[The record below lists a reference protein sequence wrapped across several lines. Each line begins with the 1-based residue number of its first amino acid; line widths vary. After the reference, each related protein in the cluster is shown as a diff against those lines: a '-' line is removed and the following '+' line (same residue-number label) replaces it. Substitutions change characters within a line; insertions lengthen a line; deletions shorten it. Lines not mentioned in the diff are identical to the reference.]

1 VLDAVLPDPAEEELS
16 LLRGPTVRR
25 ISSVTSANVV
35 FGAASVTISGKTMEL
50 EVIGREAELASVRA
64 FVERSDE
71 GSAALVLEG
80 EAGIGKSTLWLAG
93 VEHARARGLDVLS
106 ARPAEAERG
115 LAHVVLGDLLEGMLD
130 DVLPKL
136 SAPRRR
142 ALESALLLDETG
154 HRLDHRA
161 LAVAVRDVLQR
172 LGARKPILIA
182 VDDLQWLD
190 PSSSSA
196 LAFALRRVGVSPV
209 FALLA
214 RRVTDLAEPL
224 ELERA
229 IAPERVGRLR
239 VGPLSV
245 GALHRLLHERLGRHF
260 ARQTILRIHERSGG
274 NPFFALALAQA
285 LDADVGPFE
294 PLSVPDTLDG
304 LVRARLSG
312 LPDAT
317 REALAF
323 AAALGSPSASLLERV
338 GVEPG
343 ALESAEAARVIERER
358 GVIRFTHPLLSSVL
372 YNDLGARRQAV
383 HREIAAV
390 VEDPVTRARHLALAT
405 DEPDSA
411 VVAALDEAAAVAADR
426 GMAASAAELAEAA
439 LRLTPLRDA
448 DERRRRALAAARA
461 HRTAGEWMRARAIA
475 SDLLEERDVGS
486 LRADVLFLLAELES
500 LDRAIAL
507 LEEALHEATSRPA
520 LQAAIQ
526 CRLAW
531 TARFTRGFDG
541 AFEHARRSLELADE
555 VDDDML
561 RLDALEM
568 MVFLG
573 SAIGDPQA
581 RAFATRALEIARALG
596 DARQVQRARLTL
608 CDAVPASSQR
618 RAERALLERMYEECR
633 ERDELAAADVL
644 HRLAWTELWAGRWEL
659 AADYAERAYDLMTQY
674 GLEVPWA
681 HLPIAVVAAHR
692 GRLELARAHSER
704 SLQLGE
710 EQFGRHTPV
719 HVGTMGFVA
728 RQSGDL
734 EAALR
739 WFAEAEA
746 VTTELG
752 WRDAGRRWWVG
763 DHVEA
768 LLGLDFVDEA
778 VRVLDAWEDER
789 KPDDDWSLGH
799 ITRCRGLV
807 ETARGNVGR
816 AAAILE
822 DAISQH
828 EAAQDALGRA
838 RAMLALGVV
847 RRRERQK
854 RAAREAIEA
863 ALAGFEQLGA
873 ATWIAKA
880 RDELGRIGGRRRS
893 EGLTAAERR
902 VAALVAVGRTNKEV
916 AATLFLGERTVETH
930 LSHVYAKLGVRSRT
944 ELARMYRP
952 DEAAGQ
958 SSGEL
963 TISS

>member
-1 VLDAVLPDPAEEELS
+1 MTALNGVVVVFVSVSVTIGGMAPEIVGREEEL
-16 LLRGPTVRR
+16 
-25 ISSVTSANVV
+25 A
-35 FGAASVTISGKTMEL
+35 F
-50 EVIGREAELASVRA
+50 VRA
-64 FVERSDE
+64 FVDRAEE
-71 GSAALVLEG
+71 GFGALVLEG

-93 VEHARARGLDVLS
+93 VEHARARGMDVLW

-115 LAHVVLGDLLEGMLD
+115 LAHVVLGDLLEGVLD
-130 DVLPKL
+130 DVLPEL
-136 SAPRRR
+136 SVPRRR
-142 ALESALLLDETG
+142 ALEGALLREETG
-154 HRLDHRA
+154 DRLDHRA

-172 LGARKPILIA
+172 LGARSPIAIA
-182 VDDLQWLD
+182 VDDVQWLD

-209 FALLA
+209 LALLA
-214 RRVTDLAEPL
+214 RRVTDPAEPSL
-224 ELERA
+224 LERA
-229 IAPERVGRLR
+229 IAPERVRRLR

-245 GALHRLLHERLGRHF
+245 GALHRLLHDHLGRPF
-260 ARQTILRIHERSGG
+260 ARQTLLRIHERSGG
-274 NPFFALALAQA
+274 NPFFALELARALK
-285 LDADVGPFE
+285 ADVGPLE
-294 PLSVPDTLDG
+294 PLPVPETLDE
-304 LVRARLSG
+304 LVRTRLSG

-317 REALAF
+317 RDALAVV
-323 AAALGSPSASLLERV
+323 AALGAPSPSLLERV
-338 GVEPG
+338 GVEPD
-343 ALESAEAARVIERER
+343 ALEPAEAAHVIDRE
-358 GVIRFTHPLLSSVL
+358 GGTIRFTHPLLSSVL
-372 YNDLGARRQAV
+372 YHDLGARRRV
-383 HREIAAV
+383 LHRRIAAV
-390 VEDPVTRARHLALAT
+390 VDDPVMRARHLALAT
-405 DEPDSA
+405 DEPDAA
-411 VVAALDEAAAVAADR
+411 VAAALDEAATAAADH
-426 GMAASAAELAEAA
+426 GAAASAAELAELA
-439 LRLTPLRDA
+439 LLVTPPRDA

-461 HRTAGEWMRARAIA
+461 HRTAGEWTRARAIA
-475 SDLLEERDVGS
+475 SDLLEERGIGA

-500 LDRAIAL
+500 LDRATAL

-531 TARFTRGFDG
+531 TARFTRGFNG

-555 VDDDML
+555 LDDDML

-568 MVFLG
+568 MASRG

-581 RAFATRALEIARALG
+581 RAYAAQAVEIARALG
-596 DARQVQRARLTL
+596 DARLVQRARLTL
-608 CDAVPASSQR
+608 CDAVAASSER
-618 RAERALLERMYEECR
+618 RAARALLERMYEECR
-633 ERDELAAADVL
+633 ERDELAAAEAL
-644 HRLAWTELWAGRWEL
+644 HGLAWAELWAGRWEL

-692 GRLELARAHSER
+692 GRLALARAHSER

-719 HVGTMGFVA
+719 HVGTLGFVA

-739 WFAEAEA
+739 WFAEADT
-746 VTTELG
+746 VTTRLG
-752 WRDAGRRWWVG
+752 WHDAGRRWWVG

-768 LLGLDFVDEA
+768 LLELDRVDEA

-799 ITRCRGLV
+799 VTRCRGLV
-807 ETARGNVGR
+807 EAARGNVGR

-822 DAISQH
+822 DAIAQH
-828 EAAQDALGRA
+828 EAVQDAFGRA

-847 RRRERQK
+847 LRRARRK

-880 RDELGRIGGRRRS
+880 RGELGRIGGRTR
-893 EGLTAAERR
+893 EQGLTAAERR
-902 VAALVAVGRTNKEV
+902 VAALVAEGRTNREV
-916 AATLFLGERTVETH
+916 AAALFLGERTVETH
-930 LSHVYAKLGVRSRT
+930 LSHVYAKLGVRSRA

-952 DEAAGQ
+952 DEAAEQ
-958 SSGEL
+958 SSGGL